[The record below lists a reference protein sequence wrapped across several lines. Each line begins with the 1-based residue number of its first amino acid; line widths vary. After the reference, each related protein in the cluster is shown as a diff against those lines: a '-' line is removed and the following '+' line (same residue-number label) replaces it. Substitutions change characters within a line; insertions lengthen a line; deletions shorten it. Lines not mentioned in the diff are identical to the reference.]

1 MGFQITVASDMHS
14 RPMSEP
20 HHPGDRG
27 LVLIGA
33 VKLLQGLLLLG
44 FAFGFLRFVHRDM
57 QEVVAD
63 WLDAMHFDMD
73 SHYIVNLLASLSEIT
88 DTQIRTLSGVA
99 FVYSGVF
106 LTEGIGLIRRKRWA
120 EYLTVIATALLIP
133 VELYEVIR
141 HFGPVKLAILVLN
154 IAIVWFLIRLLRR
167 EPAATDVLEPELP

>member
-1 MGFQITVASDMHS
+1 
-14 RPMSEP
+14 MSKP
-20 HHPGDRG
+20 HHAGDRG

-33 VKLLQGLLLLG
+33 FKLLQGLLLIG

-73 SHYIVNLLASLSEIT
+73 SHYIVNLLAGLSEIT

-106 LTEGIGLIRRKRWA
+106 LTEGIGLMRKKRWA

-167 EPAATDVLEPELP
+167 EPSVTDVLEPELP

>member
-1 MGFQITVASDMHS
+1 
-14 RPMSEP
+14 MSKP
-20 HHPGDRG
+20 HHAGDRG

-33 VKLLQGLLLLG
+33 FKLLQGLLLIG

>member
-1 MGFQITVASDMHS
+1 MTK
-14 RPMSEP
+14 P

-33 VKLLQGLLLLG
+33 FKLLQGLLLIG
-44 FAFGFLRFVHRDM
+44 FAFGFLRFVHRDV

-63 WLDAMHFDMD
+63 WLDAMHFDMG
-73 SHYIVNLLASLSEIT
+73 SHYVVNLLASLSGIT
-88 DTQIRTLSGVA
+88 DSQIRTLSGVA

-106 LTEGIGLIRRKRWA
+106 LTEGVGLMRKKRWA

-154 IAIVWFLIRLLRR
+154 VAIVWFLIRLLRR
-167 EPAATDVLEPELP
+167 EPVLTEVPEPELL